1 MHSISK
7 NLIKK
12 VVKSKTKM
20 RAFFRF
26 VLSKLDLII
35 TESKFILATI
45 ESTFQLKNEK
55 NSYQRYLLIEK
66 NGTKLK
72 SIHSR

>member
-1 MHSISK
+1 
-7 NLIKK
+7 
-12 VVKSKTKM
+12 M